1 MKNLKRA
8 GALFAVLLLLF
19 LYGATFFFAVT
30 DSPDSGTW
38 FRVSLACTIFVPLL
52 LYGCLLIARFFQKKA
67 PLNDHQSTVDSIIFD
82 VGMVLVNYDWK
93 SYLDTFPYSQQIKK
107 RIGRAVFDSQTWN
120 EQDRG
125 DLTPGEYVRQF
136 VENDPELEE
145 EILQVLSTNEKTISV
160 YDYAET
166 WVRYLKEKG
175 YHLYILSNYPE
186 RLLEKTRPD
195 MTFLNYMDGIVFSSE
210 VKQIKPE
217 PQIYQTLLQTYQI
230 NPARAVFLDDRQANL
245 DAAAKFGI
253 HTILF
258 QNFKQAVSALKQ
270 LGVE

>member
-8 GALFAVLLLLF
+8 GALIVVLLLLL

-30 DSPDSGTW
+30 DSPNSGTW
-38 FRVSLACTIFVPLL
+38 FRISLTCTIFVPLL
-52 LYGCLLIARFFQKKA
+52 LYGCILVIRFFQRNTQTPNSSA
-67 PLNDHQSTVDSIIFD
+67 IDSIIFD

-93 SYLDTFPYSQQIKK
+93 SYLDRFPYSPETKR
-107 RIGRAVFDSQTWN
+107 RIGKAVFDSPTWN

-125 DLTPGEYVRQF
+125 TLHPGEYVRQF

-160 YDYAET
+160 YEYSET
-166 WVRYLKEKG
+166 WVRYLKERG
-175 YHLYILSNYPE
+175 YKLYILSNYPE

-195 MTFLNYMDGIVFSSE
+195 MTFLKYMDGIIFSSE
-210 VKQIKPE
+210 VKQVKPE
-217 PQIYQTLLQTYQI
+217 PEIYQTLLQTFHI
-230 NPARAVFLDDRQANL
+230 TPERSVFLDDRQNNL
-245 DAAAKFGI
+245 DAASKFGI

-258 QNFKQAVSALKQ
+258 KNFKQAAAELKK

>member
-8 GALFAVLLLLF
+8 GALIVVLLLLL

-30 DSPDSGTW
+30 DSPDSGAW
-38 FRVSLACTIFVPLL
+38 FRISLAGTIFVPLL
-52 LYGCLLIARFFQKKA
+52 LYGYLLVVRFFQKRTSPEESSA
-67 PLNDHQSTVDSIIFD
+67 CVDSIIFD

-93 SYLDTFPYSQQIKK
+93 SYLDTFPYPREVKE
-107 RIGRAVFDSQTWN
+107 RIGQAVFASQTWN

-125 DLTPGEYVRQF
+125 DLPPDEYVRQF
-136 VENDPELEE
+136 VKNDPQLEK
-145 EILQVLSTNEKTISV
+145 EILQVLSTNERTISV

-175 YHLYILSNYPE
+175 FHLYILSNYPE

-195 MTFLNYMDGIVFSSE
+195 MTFLKYMDGIVFSSE

-217 PQIYQTLLQTYQI
+217 PEIYQALLPTYKI
-230 NPARAVFLDDRQANL
+230 HPRRAVFLDDRQANL

-258 QNFKQAVSALKQ
+258 HDFKQAAAELKK